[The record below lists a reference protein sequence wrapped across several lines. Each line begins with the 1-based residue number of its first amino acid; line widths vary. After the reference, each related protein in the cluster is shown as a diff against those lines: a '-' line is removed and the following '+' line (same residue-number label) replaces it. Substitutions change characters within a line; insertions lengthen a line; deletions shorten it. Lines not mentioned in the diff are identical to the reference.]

1 MTKVNAL
8 LTIKIVDELLIKSNK
23 NFIKRTNFTLFYNRA
38 IHFLQVFK
46 SLFYASVS
54 VEVYLFPVSNTGK
67 GGVEHL
73 SVEST
78 LLILFLLKILH
89 SPFIM

>member
-46 SLFYASVS
+46 SLF
-54 VEVYLFPVSNTGK
+54 
-67 GGVEHL
+67 
-73 SVEST
+73 
-78 LLILFLLKILH
+78 
-89 SPFIM
+89 